1 MAGVAAIVTARDL
14 SLIPRNVIVVV
25 LAAIV
30 VTSGIAEVT
39 GRVQAPQPGVMPMTF
54 LEAFP
59 LITVFVSPLIVASV
73 IITVADRAAVVPA
86 DSDSGRSRVRGA
98 GAGAAIALLIC
109 ALITAGGFLP
119 FFVPLADSAW
129 AAWVQ
134 PWWLITPGSAVA
146 TVAAVLVFHRLPA
159 SASSRRLGKS
169 ARVSGYLTLA
179 CGMLLCVLALAHV
192 RLRAGQHH
200 GRLGRSGIPCRL
212 AEPAHRIHGG
222 TVSADLRP
230 QRPGLRREHLTEPA
244 KVPIN

>member
-1 MAGVAAIVTARDL
+1 MAGVTAIVTARNL

-59 LITVFVSPLIVASV
+59 LITVFVSPLIVAGV

-119 FFVPLADSAW
+119 FFAPLADSAW

-146 TVAAVLVFHRLPA
+146 TVAAVLVLHRLPA

-179 CGMLLCVLALAHV
+179 CGMLLCVLALAQNMFVFALGSIMAVWVGAAFLVASLSLLIAFMAAQCRRTCDLSV
-192 RLRAGQHH
+192 RG
-200 GRLGRSGIPCRL
+200 S
-212 AEPAHRIHGG
+212 AES
-222 TVSADLRP
+222 T
-230 QRPGLRREHLTEPA
+230 
-244 KVPIN
+244 